1 MAIKDDFEVY
11 HEEHPE
17 VYDHLVKLAREWQQA
32 TFAKKIGI
40 ATLYERLRWEYGIT
54 GRDQHGFKLNNN
66 YRAYYARLIMEEN
79 YDLAQMFDVRKLSEE
94 LDD

>member
-1 MAIKDDFEVY
+1 MTIRHDFEIY
-11 HEEHPE
+11 HEQHPE
-17 VYDHLVKLAREWQQA
+17 VYAHLVALARQWHRA
-32 TFAKKIGI
+32 TRKKIGI

-79 YDLAQMFDVRKLSEE
+79 PDLAFMFDLRKVK
-94 LDD
+94 DDANN